1 MSVPNVSLRRADESD
16 LRYVETL
23 LAENGL
29 PTGDVRS
36 KSGCFYVAH
45 LDGDPVGIGGIE
57 RCGSDGVLRSVVV
70 ESSVRGTGIGT
81 AICAA
86 LERTARSEGIERL
99 SLLTTTA
106 SGFFADLGYAE
117 IDRAD
122 APEAIRRTAEFDD
135 RCPASATCMTKS
147 L

>member
-1 MSVPNVSLRRADESD
+1 MNGASVSLGRADEND
-16 LRYVETL
+16 IRYVETL

-29 PTGDVRS
+29 PSEDVRS
-36 KSGCFYVAH
+36 KPECFYVARV
-45 LDGDPVGIGGIE
+45 DGDPVGIGGVE
-57 RCGSDGVLRSVVV
+57 RCGTHGVLRSIVV

-86 LERTARSEGIERL
+86 LERTARTEGIERL
-99 SLLTTTA
+99 YLLTTTA
-106 SGFFADLGYAE
+106 SGFFANLGYAK

-122 APEAIRRTAEFDD
+122 VPAAVRRTPEFDD
-135 RCPASATCMTKS
+135 LCPASATCMRKS